1 MSFKIFLIFVHAATA
16 AATKWSTWL
25 PSNDT
30 SNCFLRNIL
39 TCSQG
44 QGINC
49 ADTSINTTYEM
60 VALNACDWN
69 CTLNQDLWIQTEVR
83 ILIQ

>member
-1 MSFKIFLIFVHAATA
+1 MSFQTFLIFVHAVTA
-16 AATKWSTWL
+16 AAKGWSGWL
-25 PSNDT
+25 PCNTT
-30 SNCFLRNIL
+30 SNCLLRNIL

-60 VALNACDWN
+60 VALTACDWN
-69 CTLNQDLWIQTEVR
+69 CTLNQDVWIQTDVR
-83 ILIQ
+83 ILMQ